1 MKFFSIYLLVF
12 GKKLV
17 TLPHLFIVFN
27 GMEKDEREILLEKFA
42 EANRR
47 LQIVNEQL
55 AIANKKLKEYEE
67 KAQKAENASK
77 MKSLFLANM
86 SHEIRTPLNAIEGF
100 SRVIVETDSPE
111 DRMKFFEIIE
121 SNNNRLQSLV
131 NEILDLSR
139 VESGEIVMK
148 KSPTDLHDLCQ
159 GIKNLFKFRC
169 PDTVRL
175 EWENPLMT
183 VNFNTDANR
192 LTQVFSNL
200 ISNSLKHT
208 ASGRISYGYQI
219 INDGQQIQFFVDDT
233 GSGIAK
239 EDIDH
244 IFETYVSRDAE
255 TTKNGYGLGLPL
267 CKIIV
272 EKLGGSITVQSELG
286 KGSRFEF
293 TLPFEGTIGGIDT
306 NKPSTTTNVRT
317 IRISGRSDDPN
328 KQKILVA
335 EDEDSNYELVK
346 IVLQKRYKLLRAH
359 NGIEAVTINEDEHP
373 DLVLMDIRMP
383 EMNGLDATRIIK
395 EVSPS
400 TPVIA
405 LSAYAFEENIRDAK
419 DAGCDE
425 FMAKPF
431 KVEALIEMVKKY
443 LDK

>member
-1 MKFFSIYLLVF
+1 
-12 GKKLV
+12 
-17 TLPHLFIVFN
+17 
-27 GMEKDEREILLEKFA
+27 MEKEEKEILLQKFA
-42 EANRR
+42 DANRK
-47 LQIVNEQL
+47 LLLVNEQL

-148 KSPTDLHDLCQ
+148 KAETDLNELCTS
-159 GIKNLFKFRC
+159 IKNLFKFRC
-169 PDTVRL
+169 PDTVKL
-175 EWENPLMT
+175 EWSKPLMPVT
-183 VNFNTDANR
+183 FNTDANR

-200 ISNSLKHT
+200 ISNALKHT
-208 ASGRISYGYQI
+208 SSGSISYGYKVVD
-219 INDGQQIQFFVDDT
+219 DGQKIEFFVKDT

-255 TTKNGYGLGLPL
+255 TSKNGYGLGLPL
-267 CKIIV
+267 CRIIV
-272 EKLGGSITVQSELG
+272 EKLGGTISVDSEIG
-286 KGSRFEF
+286 KGSTF
-293 TLPFEGTIGGIDT
+293 TFVMPFEGTIGGV
-306 NKPSTTTNVRT
+306 NQAKTTTTSNVRT
-317 IRISGRSDDPN
+317 IRISGRPDELN
-328 KQKILVA
+328 VKKILVA

-359 NGIEAVTINEDEHP
+359 NGIEAVTINEDEKP
-373 DLVLMDIRMP
+373 DLILMDIRMP

-395 EVSPS
+395 EVTSS

-405 LSAYAFEENIRDAK
+405 ISAYAFEENIREAK
-419 DAGCDE
+419 AAGCDD

-431 KVEALIEMVKKY
+431 KVENLIEVVKKY
-443 LDK
+443 LDS

>member
-1 MKFFSIYLLVF
+1 MQ
-12 GKKLV
+12 
-17 TLPHLFIVFN
+17 HLCTVFN

-219 INDGQQIQFFVDDT
+219 INDGQQIRFFEEDT
-233 GSGIAK
+233 GNGIAK
-239 EDIDH
+239 EDMDH

-255 TTKNGYGLGLPL
+255 TKKNGYGLGLPL

-317 IRISGRSDDPN
+317 IRISGRSDDSN